1 MAIALAS
8 SCADNSGVPA
18 WIGCYRVL
26 DRIAEG
32 GMGRVFRAFD
42 TENSRMVAIKTPR
55 TGTAD
60 EIACLRREA
69 ATLRR
74 LSHPGIVRV
83 VGDGICD
90 GMPWMAMEFLEGCT
104 LADELESIWQ
114 GHPRGRARTDMGRRR
129 SDEIPTVPVR
139 LLRSAMPDTVAAQE
153 ARPAAAAGYLPKVA
167 SIVVQLGMI
176 LDHVHGQGLVH
187 RDVKPA
193 NVILRPGG
201 RVTLLDFG
209 LVCRAHGVGS
219 LGRAEN
225 VCVGTME
232 YAAPEQIL
240 GHPTDARTDVY
251 SLGCVL
257 YELVTGQRPFDGG
270 STNEVA
276 QKHLHQA
283 VRAPSRLVSNL
294 PGRLDNLLMEMLA
307 KRPSDRPATAGS
319 AAHRLAIA
327 AADAPVG

>member
-1 MAIALAS
+1 
-8 SCADNSGVPA
+8 
-18 WIGCYRVL
+18 
-26 DRIAEG
+26 
-32 GMGRVFRAFD
+32 
-42 TENSRMVAIKTPR
+42 
-55 TGTAD
+55 
-60 EIACLRREA
+60 
-69 ATLRR
+69 
-74 LSHPGIVRV
+74 
-83 VGDGICD
+83 
-90 GMPWMAMEFLEGCT
+90 
-104 LADELESIWQ
+104 
-114 GHPRGRARTDMGRRR
+114 MGRRR

-153 ARPAAAAGYLPKVA
+153 ARPAAAAGRLPKVA

-176 LDHVHGQGLVH
+176 LDYVHGQGLVH

-193 NVILRPGG
+193 NVIVRTGG

-209 LVCRAHGVGS
+209 LVRRAHAVGS

-240 GHPTDARTDVY
+240 GLPTDARTDVY

-270 STNEVA
+270 SSNEVA

-283 VRAPSRLVSNL
+283 VRAPSQLVSDL
-294 PGRLDNLLMEMLA
+294 PSRLDNLLMEMLA

-319 AAHRLAIA
+319 AAHRLAMA
-327 AADAPVG
+327 AADAPVAASPSRC